1 MWSSRGADCLL
12 PCTTLSSLGACTS
25 IQYGSWLL
33 HGANTASSA
42 LWFNIGAGPWVVLIQ
57 PHHHYHHHHDLSWFA
72 GPPEQSIEEEWQKL
86 QEHPD
91 ILAAAPDDEVL
102 AEMLAVQVSLYQCH
116 HRQNSLY
123 LALYKAYAVMANVVL
138 FTQYT

>member
-1 MWSSRGADCLL
+1 MVL
-12 PCTTLSSLGACTS
+12 
-25 IQYGSWLL
+25 
-33 HGANTASSA
+33 NTASSSA

-57 PHHHYHHHHDLSWFA
+57 PHHHYHHHDLSWFA

-123 LALYKAYAVMANVVL
+123 LALYKAYAVMANVVF